1 MADVQAVTDADYKAE
16 VLEGGAVM
24 VDFWGPS

>member
-1 MADVQAVTDADYKAE
+1 MALQQVTDADFQAE
-16 VLEGGAVM
+16 VLEGGAVV

>member
-1 MADVQAVTDADYKAE
+1 MADLQAVTDADYEAE
-16 VLEGGAVM
+16 VLKGGAVM

>member
-1 MADVQAVTDADYKAE
+1 MALQQVTDADYQAE
-16 VLEGGAVM
+16 VLEGGAVV

>member
-1 MADVQAVTDADYKAE
+1 MADLQAVTDADYQAE
-16 VLEGGAVM
+16 VLEAGAVM